1 MAFCKYCGR
10 ELNDGE
16 VCTCRQTSQQTAQ
29 TQTDN
34 GSVSNPSSQIYNQAT
49 AIKDRIATAD
59 YHSFADFIKLY
70 FRNPDRAARLGA
82 EHKDM
87 VSMIICAVLFIFTN
101 GLAQYSL
108 VMKLSVF
115 SYNFEGTKAFMFI
128 FGLIYGLFGILVPP
142 ALNILTAS
150 ISKANL
156 SRRNLFRENILHTLS
171 TSVMLLLSFILGI
184 LSPALTIIGLVIT
197 VLVYIASMSSLIT
210 KSLVQRETIINK
222 FLLVGIILGF
232 IIAFIILLLIESA
245 CIGDAFDKILN
256 NLF

>member
-1 MAFCKYCGR
+1 
-10 ELNDGE
+10 
-16 VCTCRQTSQQTAQ
+16 
-29 TQTDN
+29 
-34 GSVSNPSSQIYNQAT
+34 
-49 AIKDRIATAD
+49 
-59 YHSFADFIKLY
+59 
-70 FRNPDRAARLGA
+70 
-82 EHKDM
+82 
-87 VSMIICAVLFIFTN
+87 MIICAVLFIFTN
-101 GLAQYSL
+101 GLAQFGL

-115 SYNFEGTKAFMFI
+115 SYDFEGTKAFMFI

-210 KSLVQRETIINK
+210 KSLAQRETIINK